1 MAEEFFNVSNEIIS
15 DDEDIIHFDI
25 VKIRNQ
31 GDTFLLE
38 KLEFD
43 DVDPPN
49 IYLEDFNVFNLD
61 LDEISSRWEVL
72 GFSYKPQTSE
82 RVIEIDD
89 KVKIVKF
96 LTLVN
101 SITSLVEGWLIVKQT
116 IPNIIDLFPN

>member
-1 MAEEFFNVSNEIIS
+1 M
-15 DDEDIIHFDI
+15 
-25 VKIRNQ
+25 
-31 GDTFLLE
+31 E

-101 SITSLVEGWLIVKQT
+101 SITSLVEGWLNCKANYT
-116 IPNIIDLFPN
+116 